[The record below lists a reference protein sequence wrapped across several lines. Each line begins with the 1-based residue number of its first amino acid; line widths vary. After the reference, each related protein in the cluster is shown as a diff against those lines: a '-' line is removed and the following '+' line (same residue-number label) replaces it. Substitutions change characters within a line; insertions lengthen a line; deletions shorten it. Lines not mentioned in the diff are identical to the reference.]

1 MRRTPI
7 SLSAAALAAALT
19 AAGCGASE
27 DDPDTITVVYQDY
40 GTFHAADTLFRK
52 VKEEFEAAHPEAT
65 VELRPIEAPAEDY
78 QTQVN
83 LMNGSPAEAPDVIY
97 EDTFTI
103 NQDVEAGYL
112 APIDDYWAAWP
123 DAEQYHARADAA
135 VTALDGHRYGV
146 MLGTDTRG
154 LWYNADLLERA
165 GVAVPWEPA
174 TWDEVLEAARA
185 VKEEF
190 GAEVTPLNVYAGTPA
205 GEMASMQGFQ
215 MLLSGTGDTLYDE
228 DAREWRTG
236 TPGFLASLEFV
247 RTVYAEGL
255 ALDPRDALNPAVGT
269 LNNEERIPAG
279 ELAISLEGSWAT
291 QSWIESANQ
300 PWPEWADTMR
310 FAPMPTRE
318 GQDPGATSMS
328 GGWSLALGSASTN
341 PDLAWEVMAHALNR
355 ENATLFAVEGAQ
367 IPLRDDVASSEEFQA
382 ADPTPDAAADL
393 VDVTHFRPA
402 YGDYPRVSLAI
413 QQAMEAVMLG
423 DATPEEAAAAYADE
437 VAVVVGPDNVREG

>member
-1 MRRTPI
+1 
-7 SLSAAALAAALT
+7 
-19 AAGCGASE
+19 
-27 DDPDTITVVYQDY
+27 
-40 GTFHAADTLFRK
+40 
-52 VKEEFEAAHPEAT
+52 
-65 VELRPIEAPAEDY
+65 
-78 QTQVN
+78 
-83 LMNGSPAEAPDVIY
+83 VIY

-103 NQDVEAGYL
+103 NQDVEAGHL

-437 VAVVVGPDNVREG
+437 VAGVVGPDNVREG